1 MAMKT
6 EHAARL
12 LGDFLRERRNGLD
25 PRTFGLPPGLRRRA
39 PGLRR
44 EEVASLCGIS
54 PTWYTWIEQGRTDA
68 ISEATLAALADGLRL
83 SAAERTYL
91 FELMARTDP
100 VPPEAPGSD
109 QRLLDA
115 LVGAVKS
122 PAYVINRYWDAVAW
136 NKPAGQLFADW
147 LGKPAAKVAKAAS
160 AAAAPDRNLLRY
172 VFLNPAAQTFIVDW
186 ADRAQR
192 VVAEYRADS
201 AAWPVDARQQAL
213 LDELTARSPAFA
225 QAWRAQQ
232 VLAREGGQRVFCAPG
247 GGRQLYQQ
255 VTLHVA
261 QQPDLKLTVLLPGEP
276 GEVSP

>member
-1 MAMKT
+1 MKT

-25 PRTFGLPPGLRRRA
+25 PKAFGLPPGQRRRA

-68 ISEATLAALADGLRL
+68 VSEATLAALAQGLRL
-83 SAAERTYL
+83 SPAERSYL

-100 VPPEAPGSD
+100 LPPDAPDSD
-109 QRLLDA
+109 QQLLLA
-115 LVGAVKS
+115 LVSAVKS
-122 PAYVINRYWDAVAW
+122 PAYVLDRHWDALAW

-147 LGKPAAKVAKAAS
+147 LGKPGKAMGNTAGS
-160 AAAAPDRNLLRY
+160 PARRDRNLLRY
-172 VFLNPAAQTFIVDW
+172 VFLNPAASTFIVDW

-201 AAWPVDARQQAL
+201 AAWPGGARQQAL
-213 LDELTARSPAFA
+213 LDELNAGSAAFA

-232 VLAREGGQRVFCAPG
+232 VLAREGGLRRFHLPG
-247 GGRQLYQQ
+247 GAEAAYQQ
-255 VTLHVA
+255 LTLHVA
-261 QQPDLKLTVLLPGEP
+261 QQPDLKLTVLLP
-276 GEVSP
+276 VDSVR